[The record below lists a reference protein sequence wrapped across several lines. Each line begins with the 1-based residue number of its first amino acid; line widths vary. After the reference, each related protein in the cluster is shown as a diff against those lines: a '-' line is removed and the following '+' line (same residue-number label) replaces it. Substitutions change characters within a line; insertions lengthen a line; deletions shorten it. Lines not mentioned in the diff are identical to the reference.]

1 MVGGDKMKASEFDVG
16 SYLNAQIAQDLN
28 LIGKDLRIHTV
39 RRETIRGVVKML
51 MTFTTAEK
59 GLVVNKTNR
68 AALVAAFGGETDD
81 WNDRVIR
88 LQIGQVMF
96 QGRMVP
102 SIIVQPIAAYQAPV
116 VDAVIDAEKPKK
128 GKKP

>member
-1 MVGGDKMKASEFDVG
+1 MKASEFDVG
-16 SYLNAQIAQDLN
+16 NYLNAQNAQDLN

-39 RRETIRGVVKML
+39 GRETIRGIVKML

-68 AALVAAFGGETDD
+68 AALVAAYGNETDE
-81 WNDRVIR
+81 WNDRMVR
-88 LQIGQVMF
+88 LQIGQVLF

-102 SIIVQPIAAYQAPV
+102 SIVVQPVTETQGGI
-116 VDAVIDAEKPKK
+116 IDAEKPKK

>member
-1 MVGGDKMKASEFDVG
+1 MKASEFDVG
-16 SYLNAQIAQDLN
+16 NYLNAQNAQDLN

-39 RRETIRGVVKML
+39 KPETIRGVVKML

-68 AALVAAFGGETDD
+68 AALVAAYGNETDE
-81 WNDRVIR
+81 WNDRVVR
-88 LQIGQVMF
+88 LHIGQVLF

-102 SIIVQPIAAYQAPV
+102 SIVVQPVTETQGAI
-116 VDAVIDAEKPKK
+116 IDADKPR
-128 GKKP
+128 GKKK

>member
-1 MVGGDKMKASEFDVG
+1 MKASEFDVG
-16 SYLNAQIAQDLN
+16 SYLNAQTAQGLG

-39 RRETIRGVVKML
+39 HRETIRGIVKML

-68 AALVAAFGGETDD
+68 AALVAAYGDETDD

-102 SIIVQPIAAYQAPV
+102 SIVVQPVTETQGSI
-116 VDAVIDAEKPKK
+116 IDAEKPK
-128 GKKP
+128 GKKK